1 MIDVKKK
8 GENEFLVVVKEGQ
21 AETEHT
27 VTLDQDYYYRL
38 TQGAVPKEKLIE
50 ESFKFLLERESKESI
65 LRRFN
70 LKIINRYFPEYE
82 KTIRGK
88 WNSTPA

>member
-1 MIDVKKK
+1 MIDVKRKA
-8 GENEFLVVVKEGQ
+8 ENEFLVVVKEGQ
-21 AETEHT
+21 SKTEHT
-27 VTLDQDYYYRL
+27 VTVEQNYYDRL
-38 TQGAVPKEKLIE
+38 THGAVPKEKLIE
-50 ESFKFLLERESKESI
+50 ESFKFLLDREPKESI